1 MPCFGSLTAPEIV
14 FDIWDGQADAG
25 TGRAAVWGGASGWV
39 GGVNFVR
46 GMPCLLKRKP
56 VWSR

>member
-25 TGRAAVWGGASGWV
+25 TGRAAVWGGGQRL
-39 GGVNFVR
+39 GGR
-46 GMPCLLKRKP
+46 C
-56 VWSR
+56 

>member
-25 TGRAAVWGGASGWV
+25 TGRAAVWGGLPAVGWAV
-39 GGVNFVR
+39 LILCGVCRVF
-46 GMPCLLKRKP
+46 
-56 VWSR
+56 